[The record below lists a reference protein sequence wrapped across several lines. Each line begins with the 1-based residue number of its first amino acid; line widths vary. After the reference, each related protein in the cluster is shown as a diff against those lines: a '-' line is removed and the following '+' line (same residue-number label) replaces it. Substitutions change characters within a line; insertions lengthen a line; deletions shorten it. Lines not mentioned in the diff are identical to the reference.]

1 MELEDEKQ
9 TNTIE
14 TWSASVLDLNV
25 FKILGKT
32 IVEFTLLEIKDISLI
47 SKNINIIRKEAKI
60 YKKLVTFHLI
70 LNRNMIEF
78 FFKIIGVYYV
88 RNSKRG

>member
-88 RNSKRG
+88 RNSNRG